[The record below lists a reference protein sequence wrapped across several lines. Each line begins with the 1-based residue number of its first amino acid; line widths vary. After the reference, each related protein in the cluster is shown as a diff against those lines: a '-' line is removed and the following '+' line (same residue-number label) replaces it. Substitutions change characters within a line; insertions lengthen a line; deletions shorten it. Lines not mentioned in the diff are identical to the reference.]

1 MGEMKNGKTVSY
13 FPCVKDLTSYTGN
26 GRGKRV
32 LVIGSGCAGLGSA
45 WHLNRAGWDVTMK
58 EANSKF
64 GGHANTVLGN
74 LRFCNNGTS
83 LLLRELPYEET
94 THIFKLNCFTI
105 HS

>member
-32 LVIGSGCAGLGSA
+32 LVVGSGCAGLGSA

-58 EANSKF
+58 EANTKF

-74 LRFCNNGTS
+74 HQLASSCNC
-83 LLLRELPYEET
+83 Y
-94 THIFKLNCFTI
+94 H
-105 HS
+105 

>member
-32 LVIGSGCAGLGSA
+32 LVVGSGCAGLGSA

-58 EANSKF
+58 EANTKF

-74 LRFCNNGTS
+74 HQLASSCNC
-83 LLLRELPYEET
+83 Y
-94 THIFKLNCFTI
+94 HKITI
-105 HS
+105 LMCNFSSINS